1 MGLRRRWLCIDFLK
15 SIFWEVMLSMKIA
28 QRDFRPVGC
37 HVLHP
42 IYEERSNQM
51 KYIVV
56 TEKNI
61 DQAAK
66 DLEAA
71 VVRNKFGVLHIHDLK
86 STMKNKG
93 IDFPHECR
101 IFEVCNP
108 QKAKTVLT
116 NDMSLN
122 MALPC
127 RISVWED
134 NGQVKIGT
142 LKPTDLLSI
151 LSDAQELK
159 PIAKEV
165 EDTIIKII
173 DETK

>member
-1 MGLRRRWLCIDFLK
+1 
-15 SIFWEVMLSMKIA
+15 MK
-28 QRDFRPVGC
+28 
-37 HVLHP
+37 H
-42 IYEERSNQM
+42 
-51 KYIVV
+51 IVTTTKTV
-56 TEKNI
+56 

-71 VVRNKFGVLHIHDLK
+71 VIRNKFGVLHIHDLK
-86 STMKNKG
+86 ATMMKKG
-93 IDFPHECR
+93 VDFPQECR

-108 QKAKTVLT
+108 QKAKAVLT

-127 RISVWED
+127 RISIWEE

-142 LKPTDLLSI
+142 LKPVALLST
-151 LSDAQELK
+151 LSDSKELK
-159 PIAKEV
+159 SIAEEV
-165 EDTIIKII
+165 ESTIITII